1 MMERDGLLKS
11 IPFSFIIRSST
22 VVVMD
27 YIMKKFLILIP
38 MIISLTSCVVIVQNT
53 NESQSN
59 EQTQT
64 LTDNIDNLNN
74 ILERL
79 IAKIN
84 RYR

>member
-1 MMERDGLLKS
+1 
-11 IPFSFIIRSST
+11 
-22 VVVMD
+22 MD
-27 YIMKKFLILIP
+27 YVMKKFLILIP
-38 MIISLTSCVVIVQNT
+38 MITSLTSCVVVVQNT

-59 EQTQT
+59 QQTQT
-64 LTDNIDNLNN
+64 LTDNIDDLNN

>member
-1 MMERDGLLKS
+1 
-11 IPFSFIIRSST
+11 
-22 VVVMD
+22 MD

-38 MIISLTSCVVIVQNT
+38 MITSLTGCVVVVQNT

-74 ILERL
+74 VIERL
-79 IAKIN
+79 IAKVN

>member
-1 MMERDGLLKS
+1 
-11 IPFSFIIRSST
+11 
-22 VVVMD
+22 
-27 YIMKKFLILIP
+27 
-38 MIISLTSCVVIVQNT
+38 MITSLTSCVVVVQNT

-59 EQTQT
+59 QQTQT
-64 LTDNIDNLNN
+64 LTDNIDDLNN

>member
-1 MMERDGLLKS
+1 
-11 IPFSFIIRSST
+11 
-22 VVVMD
+22 MD

-38 MIISLTSCVVIVQNT
+38 MIISLTSCVVVVQNT

-74 ILERL
+74 VIERL
-79 IAKIN
+79 IAKVN